1 MNPRSAPITPAVSAA
16 AVSAAAVSAAAVSR
30 QCAVGVTRLP
40 QRHIGAKWAAVDAA

>member
-1 MNPRSAPITPAVSAA
+1 MNPRSAPITP

-40 QRHIGAKWAAVDAA
+40 QRHIGAKWAAVDAV